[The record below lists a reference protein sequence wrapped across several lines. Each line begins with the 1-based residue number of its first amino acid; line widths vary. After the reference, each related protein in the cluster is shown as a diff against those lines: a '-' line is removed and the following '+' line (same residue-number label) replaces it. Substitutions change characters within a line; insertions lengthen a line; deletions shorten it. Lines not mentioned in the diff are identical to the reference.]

1 MKNKILK
8 SLINN
13 HMAIP
18 MMIFG
23 FYFIIN
29 YVFLFCLTS
38 PSDPLQY
45 VEPAIN
51 PNNGFPFFDRLFLW
65 LWIRFFTIFS
75 IAPEEIGGIATLT
88 LTSLTLAIG
97 VWYLIKRAGLLASA
111 IFFFLFVMSP
121 FTTGVSSYTYP
132 TQLLTFVLFTTLIL
146 FDLFSELKIK
156 SLILG
161 FGCALAIFS
170 KIQGVAFIFFIVYLL
185 NTYKVFDLNRF
196 AASIAIGIGFLLGV
210 IAVGS
215 IILIA
220 DGPLIFNKIFSY
232 FASSYQNPD
241 GKSTFLIQAAGRSE
255 GGVPPFYQLLRQ
267 GTFFIG
273 FISIFLCSFL
283 RNINSPEAKLFS
295 AAAFFQVMG
304 LFLIYLVTQ
313 RGGPV
318 IDNYFMDFLVL
329 SLIPSSILISKSFRY
344 EINEKKIAIFLFMIT
359 GALFSVFIF
368 YSHFY
373 VHKVRPLYFES
384 ALIFLFII
392 ISLAYKK
399 NIFYK
404 IQREFSLRCL
414 GAFLFLWVIVGGLK
428 AVTSSLNKM
437 AESYQYHSVSR
448 ILNSLEDTEVK
459 IFASF
464 TMDRPTPEDATFRLK
479 QVYETFY
486 KKKSISFFYDLP
498 PPNLTFQLLT
508 DRFDLIKLNC
518 EFKKEIFIPSQ
529 SYSIKI
535 MGSLFG
541 APDYNFKKI
550 WFLKGCK
557 I

>member
-8 SLINN
+8 PLINN

-185 NTYKVFDLNRF
+185 NTYKVFNLNRF

-210 IAVGS
+210 IAVAS

-220 DGPLIFNKIFSY
+220 DGPFIFNKIFSY

-273 FISIFLCSFL
+273 FISILLCSFVK
-283 RNINSPEAKLFS
+283 NIKSPEAKIFS
-295 AAAFFQVMG
+295 AAAFFQILG
-304 LFLIYLVTQ
+304 LFFIYLVTQ

-318 IDNYFMDFLVL
+318 IENYFMDFVVL
-329 SLIPSSILISKSFRY
+329 SLIPASILISNFFRY
-344 EINEKKIAIFLFMIT
+344 QIN
-359 GALFSVFIF
+359 
-368 YSHFY
+368 
-373 VHKVRPLYFES
+373 
-384 ALIFLFII
+384 
-392 ISLAYKK
+392 
-399 NIFYK
+399 
-404 IQREFSLRCL
+404 
-414 GAFLFLWVIVGGLK
+414 
-428 AVTSSLNKM
+428 
-437 AESYQYHSVSR
+437 
-448 ILNSLEDTEVK
+448 
-459 IFASF
+459 
-464 TMDRPTPEDATFRLK
+464 
-479 QVYETFY
+479 
-486 KKKSISFFYDLP
+486 
-498 PPNLTFQLLT
+498 
-508 DRFDLIKLNC
+508 
-518 EFKKEIFIPSQ
+518 
-529 SYSIKI
+529 
-535 MGSLFG
+535 
-541 APDYNFKKI
+541 
-550 WFLKGCK
+550 
-557 I
+557 